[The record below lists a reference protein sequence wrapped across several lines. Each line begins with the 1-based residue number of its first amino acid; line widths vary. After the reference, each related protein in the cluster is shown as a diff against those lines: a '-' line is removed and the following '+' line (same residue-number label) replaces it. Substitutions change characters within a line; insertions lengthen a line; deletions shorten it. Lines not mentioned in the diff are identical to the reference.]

1 MHALHPSIRPFACP
15 CTRPPVHPS
24 TLQAAADANITLRQM
39 QAETTA
45 YRTIQVGRCTS
56 HCTAHCTTH
65 CTTHYTAPNTANCTM
80 QDELAFDEDQLLSYV
95 WLKAIQTRRPT
106 SENVI
111 GIAKPAVLEVGYQ
124 YIAPPAAPPLPPD
137 VPPSPSSPPDS
148 PPPPGTPAPDKPPP
162 AEP

>member
-1 MHALHPSIRPFACP
+1 
-15 CTRPPVHPS
+15 
-24 TLQAAADANITLRQM
+24 LQAAADANITLRQM

-137 VPPSPSSPPDS
+137 VPPSPSSPPAS